1 MNSQVHGMSDPSR
14 GERFDESARFRTQ
27 VKPNGEITEQG
38 FFIGLGSS
46 SSSPKWAPSGDVV
59 YSIDYQRG
67 IDIIRWKGEHY
78 VPGKGEKGRVPG
90 TNGQAAATTAQ
101 ARLQRPDQD
110 GLVTQLRAQGWSP
123 GFCQLIARR
132 EN

>member
-1 MNSQVHGMSDPSR
+1 M
-14 GERFDESARFRTQ
+14 RFEQ
-27 VKPNGEITEQG
+27 VKPNGEIIEQG

-78 VPGKGEKGRVPG
+78 VPGKREKGRVPG
-90 TNGQAAATTAQ
+90 TSGQAAATAAQ